1 MAMATRWSMEDR
13 ILAAVAQEAADIK
26 EECIQAAVKDFEK
39 KVREVVGK
47 VAINVADFYT
57 VERMGTVLSVRI
69 QTGDTNG
76 TSR

>member
-47 VAINVADFYT
+47 VAINVADFYSI
-57 VERMGTVLSVRI
+57 ERVGTAIHVKI
-69 QTGDTNG
+69 DTGG
-76 TSR
+76 SSAS